1 MSNRDRGRTLENE
14 AAEFGEALGIPSRRV
29 FGSGAYSRQ
38 LGEAYSGDVVIGKFK
53 VECKRRKTGSG
64 FKTLYKAFDQDSADM
79 LCIRQD
85 RARRLWVLEEHVLA
99 ELLGA
104 YYYGKTDDSPES
116 GD

>member
-1 MSNRDRGRTLENE
+1 MSNKDRGRTLENE
-14 AAEFGEALGIPSRRV
+14 CADFGNALGIPSHRV
-29 FGSGAYSRQ
+29 FGSGQYKNQ
-38 LGEAYSGDVVIGKFK
+38 LGEAYSADVVIGKYR
-53 VECKRRKTGSG
+53 VECKRRKSSG
-64 FKTLYKAFDQDSADM
+64 FTLLYKAFEQDSADM

-116 GD
+116 GG